1 MIYMK
6 YPEQGNPWRQKKKKL
21 VLLGSRENGE
31 WRMIAS
37 GYEVS
42 LGGDDNILEFNSG
55 DCSTL

>member
-1 MIYMK
+1 MK
-6 YPEQGNPWRQKKKKL
+6 TKKKKL
-21 VLLGSRENGE
+21 VLLGSREKGE